1 MLPERRFTRA
11 ASRRKWRPS
20 LPVSEKDVLSRLSQI
35 VDPDFQKDIVSLGFV
50 KNIVIDGPTVSFD
63 IQITTPA
70 CPVKDLFREQSQ
82 KLVGSLPGVERV
94 FAKIVSP
101 STARQ
106 PKVEKS
112 GLAAVDSIIA
122 VASGKGGVGKS
133 TVAAALAKELSQR
146 GFKVGLL
153 DTDIFGP
160 SIPTLF
166 DLHQEELQGTADNM
180 IKPIEVDGL
189 KVMSFGFWLGESP
202 AIMRGPMV
210 SNYIQQFLH
219 QVAWGEL
226 DYLFLDLPPG
236 TGDVQL
242 TITQSVQ
249 LSGAVIVTT
258 PQALSLADVGKG
270 ILMFNRVNV
279 PVLGVIENMAY
290 FLCDNCNKRHL
301 VFGEGG
307 AQSLS
312 RRFGI
317 SVLAQL
323 PLAPLD
329 YGRTFNQHVE
339 NPAVGEAVDEVVRAL
354 GKFIHG
360 VEQPQVQFD
369 AQKVAVAWADGTR
382 LEITNRELRASCQCA
397 VCVNEFSGEQ
407 MLDPATIP
415 ADIHAKAV
423 EPVGNY
429 AIAIDWSDGHATGFF
444 PYSRLREL
452 AGAEA

>member
-1 MLPERRFTRA
+1 M
-11 ASRRKWRPS
+11 
-20 LPVSEKDVLSRLSQI
+20 PVTEKEILARLSQI

-70 CPVKDLFREQSQ
+70 CPVKEQFQREAQQ
-82 KLVGSLPGVERV
+82 LVGALPGVERV
-94 FAKIVSP
+94 FAKIVTP
-101 STARQ
+101 STSRQ
-106 PKVEKS
+106 TQATKS
-112 GLAAVDSIIA
+112 GLAEVDSIIA

-146 GFKVGLL
+146 GYRVGLL

-166 DLHQEELQGTADNM
+166 DLHQEELEGAGDNM
-180 IKPIEVDGL
+180 IKPIEADGL

-219 QVAWGEL
+219 QVAWGKL

-242 TITQSVQ
+242 TITQSIK

-290 FLCDNCNKRHL
+290 FVCDNCGTRHL

-329 YGRTFNQHVE
+329 YGITFNQHIA
-339 NPAVGEAVDEVVRAL
+339 NPAVAAAVDEVIRSL

-360 VEQPQVQFD
+360 VEQPEVQFD
-369 AQKVAVAWADGTR
+369 EKTVTVNWADGTR
-382 LEITNRELRASCQCA
+382 LAVTNRELRASCQCA

-407 MLDPATIP
+407 MLDVETIP
-415 ADIHAKAV
+415 PDIHAKTV
-423 EPVGNY
+423 DPVGNY
-429 AIAIDWSDGHATGFF
+429 ALAIEWSDGHATGFF

-452 AGAEA
+452 AGARS